1 MSEPESDIEEEE
13 VGDEEVGDMEVDVPV
28 FELTEAEKEIKTAR
42 ANALKKIQEA
52 GKDQG
57 EGGESNDASRQ
68 LAYLM
73 NQSEVFAHF
82 LTDGDGD
89 IPSNDKKKP
98 HGKKERKSNRGGLG
112 GGVGRTR
119 MSEEAEDRR
128 LMKLAQS
135 KGGGDVSRVSEQP
148 QTITG
153 ESGHLIDGSPV

>member
-1 MSEPESDIEEEE
+1 MSDVESDHESDMEEEE
-13 VGDEEVGDMEVDVPV
+13 VEEVEGEVDVPL
-28 FELTEAEKEIKTAR
+28 FESSEAENEIKIAR
-42 ANALKKIQEA
+42 NNALKKLQEERA
-52 GKDQG
+52 G
-57 EGGESNDASRQ
+57 EGGEGGQDASRQ

-73 NQSEVFAHF
+73 SQSEVFAHF

-89 IPSNDKKKP
+89 ALSTDKKRSQ
-98 HGKKERKSNRGGLG
+98 GKKERKSNSGGLG

-135 KGGGDVSRVSEQP
+135 KGGDVSRISEQP

-153 ESGHLIDGSPV
+153 Q